1 MKWIFVFALSESID
15 CEKDISDR
23 RNVEFITNCTKN
35 GQRQITG
42 FKITVEGNNVEKVES
57 DATEKA
63 KNLTNLL
70 SATSGT
76 FSVCSV
82 RGYSEIGGTL
92 VCASVTSAS
101 SRRNNA
107 VTDISNDHFQ
117 RILNGESPLN
127 RQLMYVRKARLASKS
142 GDWES
147 VIKYLHL
154 MPNYKNEKL
163 TCLRNLVSH
172 HKLDGKQKAR
182 FESLFPKSEKDSI
195 QFGKN
200 GRFDS
205 SDASHANFIRT
216 QARHFLNEVH
226 GRIRSAVKSEQLQ

>member
-1 MKWIFVFALSESID
+1 MKWIFAFALSEPID
-15 CEKDISDR
+15 CEKDTSDR
-23 RNVEFITNCTKN
+23 RNVEFVTSCTKK

-42 FKITVEGNNVEKVES
+42 FKITVEGNNVEKAES
-57 DATEKA
+57 DATKKA
-63 KNLTNLL
+63 KNLTSLL

-76 FSVCSV
+76 FSDCSV
-82 RGYSEIGGTL
+82 RGYREIDGTL
-92 VCASVTSAS
+92 VCTSATIAYS
-101 SRRNNA
+101 IRNNA

-127 RQLMYVRKARLASKS
+127 GQLMYVRKARLSSKS
-142 GDWES
+142 DDWES

-172 HKLDGKQKAR
+172 HKLDGKEKVH

-200 GRFDS
+200 EGFDP
-205 SDASHANFIRT
+205 SDESHANFIRT
-216 QARHFLNEVH
+216 QALHFLDEVH
-226 GRIRSAVKSEQLQ
+226 GCIRSAVKSKQLQ